1 MVIAD
6 SHGLPIAAG
15 IASASPHEATLAEA
29 TLDQIVLD
37 HAPERLIGDLSW
49 VLRSA
54 IGENSGHGIGDQ
66 RGRLLRIMGH
76 PEAPEL
82 RRGRNGLLE
91 CTTTPAL
98 AAL

>member
-1 MVIAD
+1 MTLKAPPKTGFVRSRSAFAT
-6 SHGLPIAAG
+6 HP
-15 IASASPHEATLAEA
+15 ASPHEATLAEA

-76 PEAPEL
+76 PEL

-91 CTTTPAL
+91 CTRPWCS
-98 AAL
+98 